1 VREKRQDDIRQA
13 GAQGGAAKRVGM
25 PKPSELVSLSAT
37 EAVLRLRKGEVAP
50 REMVEASI
58 ARIEAVD
65 GAINALPVRM
75 FEQALEAAAAFKSDC
90 EAAGEPGWLGGLPV
104 AIKEYN
110 DVGGQPT
117 TFGSPI
123 FANAIAR
130 ESDLVVRNLETS
142 GAIVIAKSNVPEFAG
157 SNTFN
162 PVYGATRNPW
172 DLRMTAGGS
181 SGGAAAALAS
191 HQVWLAN
198 GSDLGGS
205 LRIPA
210 SYCGIT
216 GMRPSVGRVPRPAS
230 LPAFDSLWVEG
241 PMARTVADLALML
254 QAQTRPSIHDAL
266 ALPAPAVPFTQAI
279 ARATA
284 PRRVGFTPDLG
295 LARVVDGEVI
305 AICSA
310 AAQRLAGVGSVV
322 EEACPDLS
330 GSIET
335 FQTLRALLFASV
347 RGELLDEHRD
357 RIAPEIVWNLQ
368 KGIDLTAGEI
378 IEAERLRARIFIA
391 VVEFFDEFDILACP
405 TVALPPFP
413 VEQRYPTEIGGEK
426 LTTYIDWM
434 FLTFCLTITGCP
446 VISLPCGLTQSGLPV
461 GLQLMGK
468 PRGEYELLSAAHV
481 LEQLCDLKHPDD

>member
-1 VREKRQDDIRQA
+1 
-13 GAQGGAAKRVGM
+13 
-25 PKPSELVSLSAT
+25 
-37 EAVLRLRKGEVAP
+37 
-50 REMVEASI
+50 
-58 ARIEAVD
+58 
-65 GAINALPVRM
+65 
-75 FEQALEAAAAFKSDC
+75 
-90 EAAGEPGWLGGLPV
+90 
-104 AIKEYN
+104 
-110 DVGGQPT
+110 
-117 TFGSPI
+117 
-123 FANAIAR
+123 
-130 ESDLVVRNLETS
+130 
-142 GAIVIAKSNVPEFAG
+142 
-157 SNTFN
+157 
-162 PVYGATRNPW
+162 
-172 DLRMTAGGS
+172 
-181 SGGAAAALAS
+181 
-191 HQVWLAN
+191 
-198 GSDLGGS
+198 
-205 LRIPA
+205 
-210 SYCGIT
+210 
-216 GMRPSVGRVPRPAS
+216 
-230 LPAFDSLWVEG
+230 
-241 PMARTVADLALML
+241 MARTVADLALML

-266 ALPAPAVPFTQAI
+266 ALPAPAVPFTQAV

-310 AAQRLAGVGSVV
+310 ATQRLAGVGSVV

-391 VVEFFDEFDILACP
+391 VAEFFDEFDILACP